1 MSHVELVFLRVARNV
16 KNASRL
22 KASQFN
28 YTFIAM
34 KKNNLTETING
45 VASTASTECTNHQQ
59 WTKYHSKQG
68 HGFAAEDANAL
79 YDKMHGKHV
88 DKVGLDNSKNGA
100 DRIVNGVEIQTKY
113 CANATKS
120 VDAAFENGQFRYSG
134 MKLEVPKEQYE
145 EALQIMREGIS
156 QGKVPGVTDPN
167 MAEQI
172 IVKGHYTYDEAV
184 RIAKAGNMDSIK
196 FDIKTQAVACTFA
209 CGLSFAV
216 SYCTAKSKGM
226 SHTDALKF
234 AARQAAKSGC
244 STLVTGVAAQQLLRT
259 HVGRNFAA
267 IATKA
272 VKPVVRSAMKTEV
285 GKNVLTKTA
294 SVIAGKQ
301 VAGVAA
307 TNVITKALRT
317 NAVVSTVVFVG
328 TSIPDTLRLC
338 CGKITGREYAENTA
352 SNAAGVGGGWAGAS
366 AGAAIGSAVF
376 PGIGTAVGGILG
388 GLGGGISASLG
399 VKKVFSLFKQL

>member
-1 MSHVELVFLRVARNV
+1 M
-16 KNASRL
+16 
-22 KASQFN
+22 
-28 YTFIAM
+28 
-34 KKNNLTETING
+34 KNNKTKSTING
-45 VASTASTECTNHQQ
+45 ISSTASTECTNQQQ

-79 YDKMHGKHV
+79 YDKMHGKRV
-88 DKVGLDNSKNGA
+88 DKVGMDNSKNGA
-100 DRIVNGVEIQTKY
+100 DRVVNGVEIQTKY

-134 MKLEVPKEQYE
+134 MKLEVPKDQYK
-145 EALQIMREGIS
+145 EAIRIMRERIG
-156 QGKVPGVTDPN
+156 QGKVPGATDPN

-196 FDIKTQAVACTFA
+196 FDIKTQAIACTFA

-216 SYCTAKSKGM
+216 SYCTAKSKDM
-226 SHTDALKF
+226 CHADALKF
-234 AARQAAKSGC
+234 AAKQAAKSGGT
-244 STLVTGVAAQQLLRT
+244 TLVTGVAAQQLLRT

-267 IATKA
+267 ITTKA

-301 VAGVAA
+301 VTGVAA

-328 TSIPDTLRLC
+328 TSIPDTVRLC

-352 SNAAGVGGGWAGAS
+352 SNAASVGGGWAGAS

-376 PGIGTAVGGILG
+376 PGVGTIVGGIVG
-388 GLGGGISASLG
+388 GIGGGIGASLG
-399 VKKVFSLFKQL
+399 VRKVFSFFK